1 MLRDV
6 YSSGKRAEQV
16 DKEAA
21 VERLASYKL
30 KTVLKHLEMSTF
42 EYDIAEDAMYVSKEA
57 MLLTGFT
64 DYWFEDRGDYY
75 YLDRVSERLH
85 DVIRSSFYDVAAQEL
100 DKVRTNVSREI
111 LSFDA
116 PIVYSQGNSKWAN
129 FIMDTMLDE
138 DGKPSYAIGYC
149 KDVHQ
154 QKKELYRLRKV
165 AQTDALTG
173 FRKKIAADFM
183 IEQRFVEEKDE
194 MHFLA
199 VLDLNNFKRAN
210 DLFGHSF
217 GDLLLKNVSDRIRKI
232 EDHYTICSRT
242 GGDEFMFFRKCSDL
256 DDALR
261 ILTELR
267 DSINHSV
274 SYQKIDFDVTAAI
287 GFSIYP
293 TQGDTLEDLYNKA
306 DIAMYYAKNNKISD
320 PTMYNDTM
328 ESIRR

>member
-42 EYDIAEDAMYVSKEA
+42 EYDIVEDAMYVRKDA

-85 DVIRSSFYDVAAQEL
+85 DVIRSSFYDVAVQEL
-100 DKVRTNVSREI
+100 DKVRTNISREI

-116 PIVYSQGNSKWAN
+116 PVVYSQGNSKWAN

-293 TQGDTLEDLYNKA
+293 AQGDTLEDLYNKA